1 MAQKN
6 TCIIFLAENGNVITT
21 SKSTLT
27 PFGGPKT
34 QVLLKKK
41 KVRVFTGL
49 KILRPK
55 KCPNQS
61 PQNEIIYPHAVQI
74 NAYLNSQEAD
84 YTFCSVM
91 LTAPSSITDTPL

>member
-41 KVRVFTGL
+41 SKSVY
-49 KILRPK
+49 RPQDLETK
-55 KCPNQS
+55 EMSKPESSERNNL
-61 PQNEIIYPHAVQI
+61 PP
-74 NAYLNSQEAD
+74 
-84 YTFCSVM
+84 CS
-91 LTAPSSITDTPL
+91 TDKRLPEQPGS